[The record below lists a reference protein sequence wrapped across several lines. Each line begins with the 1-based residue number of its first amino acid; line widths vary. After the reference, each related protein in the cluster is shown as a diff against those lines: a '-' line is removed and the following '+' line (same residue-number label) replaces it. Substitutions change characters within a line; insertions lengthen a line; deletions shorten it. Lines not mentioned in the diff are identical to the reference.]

1 MAQHNW
7 IKFNDCS
14 KAKQN
19 RAKHI
24 ASHGGTF
31 VKGKKG
37 WEWVASVSKPKPAVV
52 SAKPKPSSSKKKK
65 SRRTK
70 KESE

>member
-1 MAQHNW
+1 MSSKDW
-7 IKFNDCS
+7 LRFNDDS
-14 KAKQN
+14 
-19 RAKHI
+19 RAKSNREKYI
-24 ASHGGTF
+24 TKNGGEF
-31 VKGKKG
+31 INSGRG